1 VARLGVAEG
10 TTVCLTEAPDGGCLP
25 TPSVP
30 TLASPMAAARR
41 IMQRRRN
48 VLRELARQRSAPV
61 RVSRKRRPR
70 REAGAV
76 SLADVGAM
84 Q

>member
-1 VARLGVAEG
+1 
-10 TTVCLTEAPDGGCLP
+10 
-25 TPSVP
+25 
-30 TLASPMAAARR
+30 MAAARR

-70 REAGAV
+70 REAGPV